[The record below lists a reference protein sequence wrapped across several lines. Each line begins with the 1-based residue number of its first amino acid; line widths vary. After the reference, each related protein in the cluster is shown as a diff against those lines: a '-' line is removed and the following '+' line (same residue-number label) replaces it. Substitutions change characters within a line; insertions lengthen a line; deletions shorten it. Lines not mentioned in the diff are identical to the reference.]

1 MDVRF
6 FFSNST
12 IPPISKEKAD
22 YFECTTEA
30 FKTLKFQHLLVIQ
43 DDVVAKEKAL
53 ENILKVNGKII
64 LRTLPRHVRHYV
76 MLLKLFKYMS
86 IVRCEH
92 L

>member
-1 MDVRF
+1 M
-6 FFSNST
+6 
-12 IPPISKEKAD
+12 
-22 YFECTTEA
+22 
-30 FKTLKFQHLLVIQ
+30 
-43 DDVVAKEKAL
+43 VAKEKAL